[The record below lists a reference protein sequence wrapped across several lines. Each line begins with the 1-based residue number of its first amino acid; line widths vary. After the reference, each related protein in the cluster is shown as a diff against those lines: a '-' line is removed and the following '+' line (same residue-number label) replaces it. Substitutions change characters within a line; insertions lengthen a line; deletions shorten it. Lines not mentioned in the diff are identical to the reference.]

1 MDLDAAADELYGLV
15 PDRFTARRTELA
27 TEARS
32 GGEAD
37 LAKEIGKLR
46 RPTVVAWIVNALV
59 RTHPGEID
67 RLLGLGDELRAAQ
80 RDLAGDAMRELSAQ
94 RRTVVADLVG
104 LARSEAAGAGHRAGD
119 GTLREVQATL
129 DAALADRNAGA
140 AVRSGRL
147 ITALSYSGFG
157 EVDLSDAVAAPS
169 ARPRLSVVRSPAKE
183 ATAGKA
189 TAGKATA
196 GKATAGK
203 ATAAKAAERAELTE
217 ARRVA
222 ERAELTEARRVAD
235 KRAREA
241 ETARAA
247 LDKAT
252 KRRDE
257 LAANVAH
264 LDKQLER
271 ERHSLR
277 SADTELRAAKQ
288 KHDAAH
294 RAADR
299 TAQRL
304 RAAEKQNR

>member
-32 GGEAD
+32 AGEAD

-94 RRTVVADLVG
+94 RHTVVADLVG

-196 GKATAGK
+196 GKATA
-203 ATAAKAAERAELTE
+203 AKA
-217 ARRVA
+217 A

>member
-32 GGEAD
+32 AGEAD

-104 LARSEAAGAGHRAGD
+104 RARSEAAGAGHRAGD
-119 GTLREVQATL
+119 GTLRDVQATL

-196 GKATAGK
+196 GKATA
-203 ATAAKAAERAELTE
+203 AKA
-217 ARRVA
+217 A

-304 RAAEKQNR
+304 RAAEKNR

>member
-32 GGEAD
+32 AGEAD

-196 GKATAGK
+196 GKATA
-203 ATAAKAAERAELTE
+203 AKA
-217 ARRVA
+217 A

-277 SADTELRAAKQ
+277 NADTELRAAKQ

>member
-32 GGEAD
+32 AGEAD

-119 GTLREVQATL
+119 GSLREVQATL

-222 ERAELTEARRVAD
+222 D

-304 RAAEKQNR
+304 RAAEKNR

>member
-32 GGEAD
+32 AGEAD

-196 GKATAGK
+196 GKATA
-203 ATAAKAAERAELTE
+203 AKA
-217 ARRVA
+217 A

>member
-15 PDRFTARRTELA
+15 PERFTARRTELA
-27 TEARS
+27 AEARRA
-32 GGEAD
+32 GETD
-37 LAKEIGKLR
+37 LAKEIGTLR

-80 RDLAGDAMRELSAQ
+80 RNLAGDEMRELSSQ
-94 RRTVVADLVG
+94 RRAVVAELVG
-104 LARSEAAGAGHRAGD
+104 LARSEAAGAGHRAAD
-119 GTLREVQATL
+119 DTLREVQATL
-129 DAALADRNAGA
+129 DAALADQNAGA

-147 ITALSYSGFG
+147 TTALSYSGFG

-169 ARPRLSVVRSPAKE
+169 ARPHLSVVRAPAKKASAE
-183 ATAGKA
+183 AASKAPAKKAAADRATAGKA
-189 TAGKATA
+189 
-196 GKATAGK
+196 
-203 ATAAKAAERAELTE
+203 
-217 ARRVA
+217 A

-257 LAANVAH
+257 RAANVAH

-288 KHDAAH
+288 KYDAAQ

-299 TAQRL
+299 TAERV
-304 RAAEKQNR
+304 RAAEKQNG